1 MGTTVNWYVVYTRP
15 RWEKKVAK
23 LLDDRGVE
31 CYCPLN
37 KIYRQWSDRRKAVF
51 EPLFKGYVF
60 VHVEDAN
67 KWEVKAVDGILN
79 YVYWN
84 GKPAIVREQEI
95 ETIKKFLSEFDG
107 VEIEDSKLSVSAPVK
122 VKQGVLMDYH
132 GIVIEVM
139 GNKARVQI
147 ESMGLQLSA
156 VFDKKN
162 LEITGEI

>member
-1 MGTTVNWYVVYTRP
+1 M
-15 RWEKKVAK
+15 AK
-23 LLDDRGVE
+23 LLDDKGVE

-37 KIYRQWSDRRKAVF
+37 KIYRQWSDRKKTIF

-60 VHVEDAN
+60 VHVEDEN
-67 KWEVKAVDGILN
+67 KWDVKAVDGILN

-84 GKPAIVREQEI
+84 GKPAIVREHEI

-107 VEIEDSKLSVSAPVK
+107 VEVEDTKLLVSTPVK
-122 VKQGVLMDYH
+122 IKQGVLMDYH

-139 GNKARVQI
+139 GNKAKVQI

-156 VFDKKN
+156 IFEKKN
-162 LEITGEI
+162 LELTNEI